1 MEKKKE
7 KNIQNCVQGTVLS
20 TKTPSHSLSYDHYE
34 VSLKLYLDS
43 GNTSEFIEIQEWPSF
58 LDWKYGKYPKL
69 PHMRAGQ
76 Q

>member
-1 MEKKKE
+1 
-7 KNIQNCVQGTVLS
+7 
-20 TKTPSHSLSYDHYE
+20 